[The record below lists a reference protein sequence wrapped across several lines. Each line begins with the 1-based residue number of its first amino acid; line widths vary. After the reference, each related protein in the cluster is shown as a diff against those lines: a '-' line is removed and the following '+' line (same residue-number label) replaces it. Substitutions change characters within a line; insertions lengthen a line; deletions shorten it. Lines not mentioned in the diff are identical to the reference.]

1 MLTKNINLK
10 NFKQKKTNK
19 KILNSL
25 KKIVKEKNSI
35 IQSFENSY
43 TDSFI
48 KKNISK
54 LKKFSNIIIIG
65 MGGSILGAKTIYQFL
80 KHKIKKNFLFIDNLD
95 SKESQL
101 SNKKNVYI

>member
-1 MLTKNINLK
+1 MLTKNIDFK

-35 IQSFENSY
+35 IQSFENLY

-54 LKKFSNIIIIG
+54 FKKFSNITIIG
-65 MGGSILGAKTIYQFL
+65 MGG
-80 KHKIKKNFLFIDNLD
+80 
-95 SKESQL
+95 
-101 SNKKNVYI
+101 